1 MAIQEKSLDRSGV
14 AGVGGDEEKSAY
26 ERGHKDGHGSG
37 WADGKTKAMQ
47 EILNTLERRHDP
59 DCGCRPCLVI
69 RACRGDIKVIEA
81 LRGVVDLGE
90 LPYYPDQVDGI
101 MLISCAEAP
110 EDDDCGIDEDGYC
123 GHGFLC
129 YRLAAQKKVGHP
141 TFNEEG
147 RVK

>member
-1 MAIQEKSLDRSGV
+1 MPIFGRKRKQESEYDLGYNRGFADGSD
-14 AGVGGDEEKSAY
+14 AGGA
-26 ERGHKDGHGSG
+26 
-37 WADGKTKAMQ
+37 AGKTKALQ
-47 EILNTLERRHDP
+47 EILNVLERRHDS

-69 RACRGDIKVIEA
+69 RACRSEIKVIEA

-123 GHGFLC
+123 AHGRLC
-129 YRLAAQKKVGHP
+129 YRLAQP
-141 TFNEEG
+141 IEE
-147 RVK
+147 R

>member
-1 MAIQEKSLDRSGV
+1 MWPFRKNRSTDREWQKWAV
-14 AGVGGDEEKSAY
+14 LRETSAY
-26 ERGHKDGHGSG
+26 ERGHQDGHGSG

-47 EILNTLERRHDP
+47 EILNVLERRHDS

-69 RACRGDIKVIEA
+69 RACRGEIKVIEA

-90 LPYYPDQVDGI
+90 LPYYPDQVDGF

-123 GHGFLC
+123 AHGRLC
-129 YRLAAQKKVGHP
+129 YRLAQP
-141 TFNEEG
+141 IEEE
-147 RVK
+147 R

>member
-1 MAIQEKSLDRSGV
+1 M
-14 AGVGGDEEKSAY
+14 
-26 ERGHKDGHGSG
+26 
-37 WADGKTKAMQ
+37 
-47 EILNTLERRHDP
+47 
-59 DCGCRPCLVI
+59 
-69 RACRGDIKVIEA
+69 IEA

-101 MLISCAEAP
+101 MLISCAESP
-110 EDDDCGIDEDGYC
+110 EDDDCGIDKDGYC